1 MTSAEA
7 VPARSLVRSRR
18 PSTFGP
24 IVISAA
30 VIVALYLARSIL
42 IPLAFALVLTFV
54 LTPVVGRLE
63 RLRVPRV
70 LAVCF
75 TILVSMAAVGGVGY
89 VLTNQLIDV
98 ANELPRY
105 RLNIRNRIAALH
117 TPGKSSIGKAAE
129 TVKEIGKELSKIDP
143 ATPDPNAARDQS
155 KRRLP
160 SVPTAPLPV
169 QVIPPEENAVESLL
183 RVITPFLLPLAMTG
197 LVIVLTVFMLIKRED
212 LRNRLIHLVG
222 LGALN
227 VMTQAID
234 DATQRISR
242 YLLLQF
248 LVNAG
253 FGFLFGLG
261 LYAIGL
267 PYAALCGA
275 VAAILRI
282 IPYVGTLIAAI
293 LPFLLSLALFD
304 TWLPPVLVVV
314 LYGTLE
320 ILTANFVEPWL
331 YGVHTGI
338 SSIAILVSAIFW
350 TILWGPAGLILST
363 PLTVCVVVLGR
374 YVPELSFLHVLLG
387 DEPVLAAEAH
397 LYQRL
402 LAMDQQE
409 ARDVVDVF
417 LKEHTLVE
425 LYDSVLIPALAMAEQ
440 DRHKGEL
447 DPTREEFLFLSVNE
461 IIAELSSYTPKEN
474 EISAQQP
481 VAPTKV
487 FCFAAS
493 DAADAITNSML
504 LQLLEQQGYTAFSFP
519 AGVTPPMTE
528 LAPDDVLCVSALPP
542 FAFANARNLCGQ
554 LRARFPK
561 GKLIVGIWGFTGDV
575 AQALQRFERTK
586 PDSLVTSLAQV
597 IERVTGVPASG
608 QQTAITPQVSDS
620 GIEHEQD
627 QLVS

>member
-1 MTSAEA
+1 MSSRP
-7 VPARSLVRSRR
+7 VVRPRRSSN

-30 VIVALYLARSIL
+30 VVITLYLARSIFT
-42 IPLAFALVLTFV
+42 PLAFALVLTFV

-63 RLRVPRV
+63 KMHVPRI

-75 TILVSMAAVGGVGY
+75 TILVSMATIGGVGW
-89 VLTNQLIDV
+89 VLANQLIDV
-98 ANELPRY
+98 ANELPHY
-105 RLNIRNRIAALH
+105 RQNIRNRIEALH
-117 TPGKSSIGKAAE
+117 IPVKGSIGKAAE

-143 ATPDPNAARDQS
+143 AIPDSNAARDQS
-155 KRRLP
+155 RRKTSDTP
-160 SVPTAPLPV
+160 PPLPV
-169 QVIPPEENAVESLL
+169 QVIPQDENSVESLV
-183 RVITPFLLPLAMTG
+183 RIVTPFLLPLAMTG

-222 LGALN
+222 LGQLN
-227 VMTQAID
+227 VMTEALD
-234 DATQRISR
+234 DATKRISR

-253 FGFLFGLG
+253 FGVLFGLG

-267 PYAALCGA
+267 PYAALWGA

-282 IPYVGTLIAAI
+282 IPYVGTLFAAF

-304 TWLPPVLVVV
+304 TWLPPVLVVA

-338 SSIAILVSAIFW
+338 SSLAILVSTIFW

-387 DEPVLAAEAH
+387 DEPVLAVEAH

-409 ARDVVDVF
+409 SREIVDQF
-417 LKEHTLVE
+417 LKEHTLAE

-440 DRHKGEL
+440 DRHKGAL
-447 DPTREEFLFLSVNE
+447 DPIREEFLFLSVNE
-461 IIAELSSYTPKEN
+461 IVAELSSYTPKEN
-474 EISAQQP
+474 EIAAQSP
-481 VAPTKV
+481 PAPAKV

-493 DAADAITNSML
+493 DQADEITNSML
-504 LQLLEQQGYTAFSFP
+504 MQLLEPQGYTAFSFP
-519 AGVTPPMTE
+519 AGTSAPIAE
-528 LAPDDVLCVSALPP
+528 LTPDDVICVSALPP
-542 FAFANARNLCGQ
+542 FAFANARSLCGQ

-561 GKLIVGIWGFTGDV
+561 SKMIVGIWGFTGDV
-575 AQALQRFERTK
+575 AQALQRFDRSK
-586 PDSLVTSLAQV
+586 PDALVSSLAQV
-597 IERVTGVPASG
+597 IERVTGVPAAADPA
-608 QQTAITPQVSDS
+608 AIAPQVSDARVQR
-620 GIEHEQD
+620 EQD

>member
-1 MTSAEA
+1 M
-7 VPARSLVRSRR
+7 ARRSSN
-18 PSTFGP
+18 PSTFAP
-24 IVISAA
+24 IAISAA
-30 VIVALYLARSIL
+30 VIVTLYLARSIF
-42 IPLAFALVLTFV
+42 IPLAFALVLAFV

-63 RLRVPRV
+63 KMHVPRI

-75 TILVSMAAVGGVGY
+75 TILVSMAAIGGVGW
-89 VLTNQLIDV
+89 VLGHQLIDV
-98 ANELPRY
+98 VSELPRY
-105 RLNIRNRIAALH
+105 RLNIRNRIEALH
-117 TPGKSSIGKAAE
+117 LPAKGSFGKAAAS
-129 TVKEIGKELSKIDP
+129 VKEIGKELTKIDP
-143 ATPDPNAARDQS
+143 TIPDPNAARDQS
-155 KRRLP
+155 KRKP
-160 SVPTAPLPV
+160 STAPAAPLPV
-169 QVIPPEENAVESLL
+169 QVIPPEENSVESL
-183 RVITPFLLPLAMTG
+183 RRIIEPFLLPLAMTG

-222 LGALN
+222 LGQLN
-227 VMTQAID
+227 VMTEALD
-234 DATQRISR
+234 DATRRISR

-248 LVNAG
+248 LVNAA
-253 FGFLFGLG
+253 FGALFGLG

-267 PYAALCGA
+267 PYAALWGA
-275 VAAILRI
+275 VAATLRI
-282 IPYVGTLIAAI
+282 VPYVGTLIAAF
-293 LPFLLSLALFD
+293 LPLLLSLALSD

-338 SSIAILVSAIFW
+338 SSLAILVSAIFW

-409 ARDVVDVF
+409 ARDVVDTF
-417 LKEHTLVE
+417 LKEHTLAE

-440 DRHKGEL
+440 DRHKGAL
-447 DPTREEFLFLSVNE
+447 DPIREEFLFLSVNE
-461 IIAELSSYTPKEN
+461 IVAELSSYTPKEN
-474 EISAQQP
+474 EISTQP
-481 VAPTKV
+481 QPAPGKV

-493 DAADAITNSML
+493 DAADEITNSML

-519 AGVTPPMTE
+519 AGGSAPITE
-528 LAPDDVLCVSALPP
+528 LAPDDVICVSALPP
-542 FAFANARNLCGQ
+542 FAFANARNLCAQ

-561 GKLIVGIWGFTGDV
+561 SKLIVGIWGFTGDV
-575 AQALQRFERTK
+575 AQALQRFERSK
-586 PDSLVTSLAQV
+586 PDALVTSLAQV
-597 IERVTGVPASG
+597 IEQLMPHVPNAPEPEAIAS
-608 QQTAITPQVSDS
+608 QVFDAEV
-620 GIEHEQD
+620 EHEQD
-627 QLVS
+627 QLV